1 VKLLRQPKN
10 QRPVML
16 IESYLKE
23 IKSLKPYILSIIVVI
38 ALSYS
43 IYIYCSDDLIK
54 FLGKEDSFFEWL
66 TAIFFLFTSVLCFI
80 TFKRNKN
87 IFVLGLA
94 IMMFIGMGEEIS
106 WGQRIIGFKTPEE
119 LKSVNVQKETN
130 IHNLEIFNDKYLN
143 GVTKTGWQRILEINI
158 LFRVFSVCFLILLP
172 IIVFHFKSRIEINKK
187 FKLPVAPFT
196 MGIFFLIS
204 WTIFYSI
211 KYFLLPRGKSLG
223 VYLSVGEVFE
233 FTAAYVYFVVA
244 LYFHNTKDDSFLGR
258 NLNQPAI
265 VKKESDFTETKLSVV
280 RA

>member
-1 VKLLRQPKN
+1 
-10 QRPVML
+10 ML

-23 IKSLKPYILSIIVVI
+23 MKSLKPYILSIIVVI

-43 IYIYCSDDLIK
+43 IYIFCSDDVIKLI
-54 FLGKEDSFFEWL
+54 GKEDSVFEWL
-66 TAIFFLFTSVLCFI
+66 TAIFFLFASVLCFI

-94 IMMFIGMGEEIS
+94 MMFFMGMGEEIS

-130 IHNLEIFNDKYLN
+130 IHNLEIFNDKFMN
-143 GVTKTGWQRILEINI
+143 GVTKTGWQRVMEINI

-172 IIVFHFKSRIEINKK
+172 ISIFYFKSRIEINKK

-196 MGIFFLIS
+196 MGIFFFIS

-211 KYFLLPRGKSLG
+211 KYFLLPRGKSLA

-244 LYFHNTKDDSFLGR
+244 LYFYKTKDDSFLGR

-265 VKKESDFTETKLSVV
+265 VKKKSEFTETKLSIV